1 MPRYPFQPDILD
13 ALPEELCELFRSLEL
28 TLLEEICS
36 RLKIA
41 DQLNEVTV
49 QDIRALRAHG
59 IDLEEI
65 KAAIA
70 EATGTGADKLEALL
84 DDVVERNQT
93 YYTSVIDLAQVTA
106 PQRLVD
112 EAAVAAIRRQTLS
125 AYRNITGSMG
135 FLVVRGGRLTLL
147 PPAQAYQW
155 ALDSAEL
162 QIQSGAI
169 SYTQTIGGAVK
180 QLAERG
186 VCVAY
191 DESGNTRPN
200 RVAYESGHIDHLDVA
215 VRRAVMT
222 GVNQL
227 NQQYRE
233 QSMDYLETDLVE
245 VTAHSGA
252 RDTDGP
258 NGWENHKRWQGK
270 VYRWSA
276 KPKTAKGVYPDF
288 AKTCGY
294 GSVTGIG
301 GANCRHSWWPF
312 VEGVSERACTDGDLA
327 AIDPEPFRYEGRT
340 YTAYQATQKQREI
353 ERTVRKLE
361 RAKAAYAAAGL
372 TDQADAASIRLGRLK
387 KEYRRFS
394 RAAGLKE
401 QRERMRVLY
410 QNGPSARNTAK
421 ILEKRTRSGII
432 KAVGPKE
439 VPDVGKK
446 SRSVPK
452 DVTAEYLR
460 SATPGSHLVKDLR
473 AYTVGGTTY
482 TVDGR
487 RVVLDH
493 SPHEKEVA
501 ELLERTLGGEIFM
514 VPRVNAPQGVS
525 TPDYL
530 IRGKGYDLKTIGRDA
545 GPKTIWNRVKK
556 AKRQAH
562 NFIIDVTEAKH
573 LTDET
578 ISKQLEKIFQDDETL
593 FVDEIILIRDG
604 MIAKIVKRV

>member
-1 MPRYPFQPDILD
+1 MPRYPFTPELLD
-13 ALPEELCELFRSLEL
+13 ALPEELCELFRGLEVR
-28 TLLEEICS
+28 LLEEICS

-41 DQLNEVTV
+41 DQLNEVKV

-59 IDLEEI
+59 IDLEDI

-84 DDVVERNQT
+84 DDVVERNQA

-106 PQRLVD
+106 PERLVN
-112 EAAVAAIRRQTLS
+112 EADIAAIRRQTWG
-125 AYRNITGSMG
+125 AYKNITGSMG
-135 FLVVRGGRLTLL
+135 FLVVQAGRLTML

-169 SYTQTIGGAVK
+169 SYTQAIGGAVK

-186 VCVAY
+186 MCVAY
-191 DESGNTRPN
+191 DESGNVLPN

-233 QSMDYLETDLVE
+233 QSMDCLETDLVE

-258 NGWENHKRWQGK
+258 NGWENHAAWQGK

-276 KPKTAKGVYPDF
+276 KPKTSKGVYPDF

-301 GANCRHSWWPF
+301 GANCSHSWWPF
-312 VEGVSERACTDGDLA
+312 VEGVSERAYTDGDLA

-361 RAKAAYAAAGL
+361 RTKTAYTAAGL
-372 TDQADAASIRLGRLK
+372 TGQADAASIRLGRLK
-387 KEYRRFS
+387 KEYRKFS

-401 QRERMRVLY
+401 QRERMRVLD
-410 QNGPSARNTAK
+410 
-421 ILEKRTRSGII
+421 RSGAASRGQSAGSSVAGRPGRPVQIGTVDFSDKRAVLTQMDAAQKETEPLDYEVNRTVTADGKVWRVVGEAGEVHPESI
-432 KAVGPKE
+432 PSSLTGSYSYHNHPAAQTWFSFSAEDVRFFFESRQAYSKASDYLYEYIMERTPDTLAVS
-439 VPDVGKK
+439 PDVVYHRFKEIFKTDVFQLSDEGKINIDEDGFHEVMRRL
-446 SRSVPK
+446 SR
-452 DVTAEYLR
+452 EFRFQY
-460 SATPGSHLVKDLR
+460 
-473 AYTVGGTTY
+473 
-482 TVDGR
+482 R
-487 RVVLDH
+487 RV
-493 SPHEKEVA
+493 
-501 ELLERTLGGEIFM
+501 
-514 VPRVNAPQGVS
+514 
-525 TPDYL
+525 
-530 IRGKGYDLKTIGRDA
+530 KTNG
-545 GPKTIWNRVKK
+545 
-556 AKRQAH
+556 
-562 NFIIDVTEAKH
+562 
-573 LTDET
+573 
-578 ISKQLEKIFQDDETL
+578 S
-593 FVDEIILIRDG
+593 
-604 MIAKIVKRV
+604 